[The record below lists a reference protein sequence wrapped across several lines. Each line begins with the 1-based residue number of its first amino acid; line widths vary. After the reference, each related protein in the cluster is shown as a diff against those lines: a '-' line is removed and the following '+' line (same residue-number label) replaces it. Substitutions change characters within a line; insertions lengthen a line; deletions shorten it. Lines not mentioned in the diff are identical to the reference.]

1 MRVQIPRGGAP
12 KVGFYP
18 NNEATLRAYNA
29 KARDLE
35 GGMWKLQKA
44 REWQRRISVSVKI
57 KEMSN
62 IEKIKSLGFTV
73 RSFKAAVY
81 DYVAL
86 FDSFNIDKFI
96 NWLNE

>member
-1 MRVQIPRGGAP
+1 
-12 KVGFYP
+12 VG
-18 NNEATLRAYNA
+18 
-29 KARDLE
+29 
-35 GGMWKLQKA
+35 
-44 REWQRRISVSVKI
+44 VKI

-86 FDSFNIDKFI
+86 FDSFNIDEFI